1 MLHNA
6 SLQCPETINSSSPQH
21 LWFSNRASDVHACA
35 LAQLFEM
42 LKKDAVAATLLD
54 SAGDRIQQIRDN
66 DRLISGQALRL
77 VQQLELFV

>member
-1 MLHNA
+1 M
-6 SLQCPETINSSSPQH
+6 
-21 LWFSNRASDVHACA
+21 HACA